1 VLFVG
6 DEVTGIVDLG
16 AMRVETVAADVARLV
31 GSLCGADRQAWRAA
45 IDAYEAVRRLT
56 DNERRLIPVLDVSQ
70 ILLAGIN
77 WIEWVYTERR
87 YFPDPAAV
95 EKRITDIHERLVAT
109 LNADKY

>member
-1 VLFVG
+1 
-6 DEVTGIVDLG
+6 
-16 AMRVETVAADVARLV
+16 
-31 GSLCGADRQAWRAA
+31 
-45 IDAYEAVRRLT
+45 
-56 DNERRLIPVLDVSQ
+56 VSQ

-77 WIEWVYTERR
+77 WIEWVYTEWR